1 MIKHLKNIFCS
12 TLFISLLLIS
22 LAQAQTI
29 NKNGIDESGS
39 LGLSFSKLRSL
50 ASTVEEIDYFNF
62 IRMSV
67 LTQPEYLFA
76 NSNVLEK
83 SEILKFSKRQKFPE
97 LSVRVI
103 NDRVID
109 RDVDDLTSIRKRQDD
124 SFDAS
129 VELSQPIYS
138 GGAIN
143 AEIRK
148 SYNLRS
154 ISEVE
159 RDSAMSNLILDAN
172 RIYLSTVKSNLLYT
186 YGLTIIE
193 EIDPYIQKVRE
204 RVQLGISDPIE
215 LALFSIKYNEL
226 KSKIQI
232 LSTER
237 SRDIGIFE
245 YFFGKKFE
253 DYSLPEVFVPNLSLN
268 NISEAYEVKAS
279 RLDYKSK
286 LEDTKIV
293 RSEFLPKFGFNTR
306 YTTYDLNKDANES
319 DIRGGIYFSMPIFTF
334 GRGSAKISA
343 SKAKATATK
352 MTIDMKKKVDETTET
367 EIVNVV
373 KSSINTREE
382 IYLSFLDTQN
392 QRRII
397 RNRLDSTSFSSEA
410 FVDSGLKELLL
421 LERFLST
428 EITMLHGY
436 LMFLHQNR
444 QLTSF
449 MRVVP

>member
-1 MIKHLKNIFCS
+1 MIKHLKNIFYS

-76 NSNVLEK
+76 NSNVIEK

-129 VELSQPIYS
+129 VELSQPIYT

-186 YGLTIIE
+186 YALIIIE
-193 EIDPYIQKVRE
+193 EIDPYMQKVR
-204 RVQLGISDPIE
+204 
-215 LALFSIKYNEL
+215 
-226 KSKIQI
+226 
-232 LSTER
+232 
-237 SRDIGIFE
+237 
-245 YFFGKKFE
+245 
-253 DYSLPEVFVPNLSLN
+253 
-268 NISEAYEVKAS
+268 
-279 RLDYKSK
+279 
-286 LEDTKIV
+286 
-293 RSEFLPKFGFNTR
+293 
-306 YTTYDLNKDANES
+306 
-319 DIRGGIYFSMPIFTF
+319 
-334 GRGSAKISA
+334 
-343 SKAKATATK
+343 
-352 MTIDMKKKVDETTET
+352 
-367 EIVNVV
+367 
-373 KSSINTREE
+373 
-382 IYLSFLDTQN
+382 
-392 QRRII
+392 
-397 RNRLDSTSFSSEA
+397 
-410 FVDSGLKELLL
+410 
-421 LERFLST
+421 
-428 EITMLHGY
+428 
-436 LMFLHQNR
+436 
-444 QLTSF
+444 
-449 MRVVP
+449 

>member
-193 EIDPYIQKVRE
+193 EIDPYMQKVRE